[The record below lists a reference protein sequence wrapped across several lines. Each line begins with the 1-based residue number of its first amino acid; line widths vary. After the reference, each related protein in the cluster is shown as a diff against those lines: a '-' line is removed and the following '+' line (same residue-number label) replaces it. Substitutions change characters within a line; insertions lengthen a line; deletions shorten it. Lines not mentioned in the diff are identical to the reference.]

1 MKKALY
7 LLTLPLLFACSDFIP
22 EEDRYIEL
30 PDVECKRNILIEDF
44 TGQLCSNCP
53 DAHQVITGL
62 QQLHGENIIAVAIHA
77 GHFGIAEG
85 SESNIVGLMQPDGN
99 TYAERFGISSY
110 PAGIINRTS
119 GEIRHTE
126 WAAYARQALEKEP
139 AATLSVTGDFS
150 ADSTKLTIKT
160 TFVPQVNTLGKLQ
173 VWITESRI
181 EAIQQKGGNLITDY
195 KHHHVYRASAN
206 GLWGEEML
214 LEEDTP
220 TGREYEIEVKENWDA
235 KNLSIVA
242 FLYNDTD
249 GVLQAAEHSFIKG
262 ELGGNDEPENDD
274 PNTDYVEVKALT
286 YLCDEDTIAN
296 GSTFTSSKLDE
307 AYTAMGKTRFVPGIT
322 LVGDRDGQVVVTV
335 KSLNET
341 MVEICAFGGCQMT
354 LPHLGYQTSATGEI
368 SARTRIPLDIH
379 YTPAKASDTYR
390 AEALISVYYEDKP
403 DEVASFTLVMT
414 NE

>member
-126 WAAYARQALEKEP
+126 WAAYARQALSAE
-139 AATLSVTGDFS
+139 ATIGINLDCKITE
-150 ADSTKLTIKT
+150 DSTQIYINTTIVSNMEMKG
-160 TFVPQVNTLGKLQ
+160 NKLQ
-173 VWITESRI
+173 LWITESNI
-181 EAIQQKGGNLITDY
+181 NTMQQNGGSLELNY
-195 KHHHVYRASAN
+195 QHNHVYRASVN
-206 GLWGEEML
+206 GLWGETI
-214 LEEDTP
+214 DIPYNSVYYTP
-220 TGREYEIEVKENWDA
+220 LHERWDIN
-235 KNLSIVA
+235 NLSVVA
-242 FLYNDTD
+242 FVYNDTD
-249 GVLQAAEHSFIKG
+249 GVLEVVEQHV
-262 ELGGNDEPENDD
+262 
-274 PNTDYVEVKALT
+274 NTN
-286 YLCDEDTIAN
+286 I
-296 GSTFTSSKLDE
+296 
-307 AYTAMGKTRFVPGIT
+307 
-322 LVGDRDGQVVVTV
+322 
-335 KSLNET
+335 
-341 MVEICAFGGCQMT
+341 
-354 LPHLGYQTSATGEI
+354 
-368 SARTRIPLDIH
+368 
-379 YTPAKASDTYR
+379 
-390 AEALISVYYEDKP
+390 
-403 DEVASFTLVMT
+403 
-414 NE
+414 

>member
-22 EEDRYIEL
+22 EDERYIEL
-30 PDVECKRNILIEDF
+30 PNVDCKRNILIEDF

-53 DAHQVITGL
+53 DAHQVITKL
-62 QQLHGENIIAVAIHA
+62 QQLYGENIIAVAIHA

-85 SESNIVGLMQPDGN
+85 SNEKIIGLMQPEGN
-99 TYAERFGISSY
+99 TYADHLGVSSY

-119 GEIRHTE
+119 GIIKHTE

-139 AATLSVTGDFS
+139 VAAINVTGDFS
-150 ADSTKLTIKT
+150 ADSSKLTIKT
-160 TFVPQVNTLGKLQ
+160 ELVPLVNTLGKLQ

-181 EAIQQKGGNLITDY
+181 EAVQQKGEDLITDY

-206 GLWGEEML
+206 GLWGEDIL
-214 LEEDTP
+214 LEEGTP
-220 TGREYEIEVKENWDA
+220 FSREHEIDVKENWDA

-262 ELGGNDEPENDD
+262 ELGGKDEPENDD

-307 AYTAMGKTRFVPGIT
+307 AYTAVGKTRFVPGIT